1 MRVLFVDDEERVL
14 AGIDRTVFMADRD
27 WDVAFAVSGADALEQ
42 LAAQP
47 ADVVVSDM
55 RMPLMDGA
63 ELLRRV
69 RDSWPSAI
77 RIILSGYTE
86 QEVALRSLD
95 VAHQFLAKPC
105 DGDVLIQS
113 IDRAVDLQ
121 NLLRD
126 KDIQEV
132 VGRIGSL
139 PAAPRMY
146 AQLNR
151 LLCDGTADIREVA
164 TIIQGDPA
172 LAAKVLQ
179 LANCAFFRVG
189 HDVTAISEAVVHI
202 GLNTL
207 RNLVLA
213 SEVFRGDASV
223 EVDAMR
229 ARAVRASRLAG
240 EIGRAFFGQHFAPR
254 ETVTTAALLAD
265 VGLLLPDIG
274 RLCGEVDIEGRGF
287 PSHAEVGAYLLGM
300 WGLPGT
306 IVEAVAHHHRP
317 QRVSHREFDAVGV
330 VHVAVALS
338 KGSEPDHEYL
348 RKMGVAEQLP
358 RWKAV
363 YEADHLLESDL

>member
-14 AGIDRTVFMADRD
+14 AGIERTVFMADRD
-27 WDVAFAVSGADALEQ
+27 WEVAFAASGAEALDQ
-42 LAAQP
+42 LASQP

-69 RDSWPSAI
+69 RDTWPSAI
-77 RIILSGYTE
+77 RIILSGHTE
-86 QEVALRSLD
+86 QEAALRSLD

-105 DGDVLIQS
+105 DGDALIES
-113 IDRAVDLQ
+113 IDRAVNLQ
-121 NLLRD
+121 ELLRD
-126 KDIQEV
+126 KAIQDV

-146 AQLNR
+146 EQLNR
-151 LLCDGTADIREVA
+151 LLCDGSADIGQIAA
-164 TIIQGDPA
+164 TVQGDPA

-179 LANCAFFRVG
+179 LANCAFFRIG
-189 HDVTAISEAVVHI
+189 HDVTDINEAVVHI

-207 RNLVLA
+207 RTLVLA
-213 SEVFRGDASV
+213 SEVFRGGACA

-229 ARAVRASRLAG
+229 IRAVRASRLAA
-240 EIGRAFFGQHFAPR
+240 EIGKPFAPR
-254 ETVTTAALLAD
+254 ETVATAALLAD

-274 RLCGEVDIEGRGF
+274 RLCGEVDTEGKGF

-300 WGLPGT
+300 WGLPAA
-306 IVEAVAHHHRP
+306 IVEAVAHHHCP
-317 QRVSHREFDAVGV
+317 QRVNHSEFDAVGV

-338 KGSEPDHEYL
+338 KGAEPDLAYL
-348 RKMGVAEQLP
+348 VRMGVAEQLP
-358 RWKAV
+358 QWRMA
-363 YEADHLLESDL
+363 YEADRFLENDL

>member
-14 AGIDRTVFMADRD
+14 AGIERTVFMADRD
-27 WDVAFAVSGADALEQ
+27 WDVAFAASGAEALTK
-42 LAAQP
+42 LASQP

-69 RDSWPSAI
+69 RDTWPSAI
-77 RIILSGYTE
+77 RIILSGHTE
-86 QEVALRSLD
+86 QESALRSLD
-95 VAHQFLAKPC
+95 VAHQFLTKPC
-105 DGDVLIQS
+105 DGDALIQS
-113 IDRAVDLQ
+113 IDRAVGLQ
-121 NLLRD
+121 KLLRD
-126 KDIQEV
+126 KAIQEV

-146 AQLNR
+146 ERLNR
-151 LLCDGTADIREVA
+151 LLCDGSADIGQIAGIV
-164 TIIQGDPA
+164 QGDPA

-179 LANCAFFRVG
+179 LANSAFFRIG
-189 HDVTAISEAVVHI
+189 HDVTDISEAVVHI

-207 RNLVLA
+207 RTLVLA
-213 SEVFRGDASV
+213 SEVFRGGACAD
-223 EVDAMR
+223 VDAMR
-229 ARAVRASRLAG
+229 IRAVRASRLAG
-240 EIGRAFFGQHFAPR
+240 EIGKPFAPR

-265 VGLLLPDIG
+265 VGLLLPDVG
-274 RLCGEVDIEGRGF
+274 RLCGEVDVEGKGF

-317 QRVSHREFDAVGV
+317 HRVSHSSFDAVGV
-330 VHVAVALS
+330 VHVVVALS

-348 RKMGVAEQLP
+348 SKMGVADQLP
-358 RWKAV
+358 RWKAA
-363 YEADHLLESDL
+363 YEADHFVENEL